1 MKNGALD
8 MRRSFYLVAYDV
20 RDDQRL
26 ARIYAVVYALSC
38 GGQKSAF
45 ECWLSASE
53 KHQLLTAL
61 ATLKAP
67 EDAVVLIR
75 LTADQAV
82 MRLGV
87 APALPTESMYWG

>member
-1 MKNGALD
+1 

-26 ARIYAVVYALSC
+26 ARIHAVVYALSC

-45 ECWLSASE
+45 ECWLSRAE
-53 KHQLLTAL
+53 KRQLLARLTQ
-61 ATLKAP
+61 LKAP

-75 LTADQAV
+75 LNADQAV
-82 MRLGV
+82 MRLGI
-87 APALPTESMYWG
+87 APLLPAELMYWG